1 MKRRTVAAV
10 AAFLLVGCS
19 SNGLRVKET
28 PEGNQSVAS
37 LDEAGSV
44 HVAVLAVAPWEEV
57 KGKLRP
63 NLKINETDLRNQA
76 IPVTFALLDKY
87 LDILRFQAA
96 IAPPTVKATETS
108 TSTTETGKDDVS
120 KTESTT
126 TKAPGEARKT
136 DGAAALAAGSAPA
149 ISASGVSVGAIN
161 SSLTARAM
169 ASFVQ
174 DIAALNAE
182 VDGAAKRT
190 GYDPYLMR
198 VQVTVMPRRRHL
210 GYDVYSN
217 LSFFG
222 YDGAFTASSGEAG
235 NRVAT
240 KGTPFVVPLLSSDS
254 IETAQRSQSIEA
266 LRDVG
271 VALDLVKGFGAAGF
285 AFNSQKDRQ
294 QALAGLDVNSVL
306 TMGRLSDNTLRVR
319 FGAAFDPGGGF
330 AVHPRTNTISV
341 LVFFPKDA
349 KQSRVVSR
357 TSWTH
362 VLDGTVLER
371 SQERYVERLKPI
383 EAQWSHLGLTVERLM
398 AIDELPLEGNY
409 EGFKNALDAT
419 LVEYCQPP
427 KGGSKDWHRPS
438 NCVESGAKVT
448 HGLDM
453 PGREGEKE
461 RTYAYVWSHL
471 LSVLPGSRFSTTLV
485 DLPRLSPECPVGSQ
499 LAAYAEDDKGITVAL
514 RGGKDL
520 ANATLQAAV
529 HWSYLA
535 APDKPAAT
543 PVPRPAP
550 APAASA
556 SGAAKGRPAAKPVP
570 ASTTKPEK
578 PLPTEYAGAMLASDV
593 AISDDR
599 KSATLTF
606 ASDRLEP
613 VAWAKAS
620 GMAPVAIELSGCRVT
635 SSGRAPPDIP
645 QLTLLF
651 NGGSQLYYLNA
662 HVPKKDKEA
671 AKEKP
676 TVAMTVGATE
686 VLLHEKKD
694 AETRVT
700 IDLGEKPKTG
710 FALTANGAVLK
721 TVLPASSVELRA
733 DGSYLVKSSG
743 TLDLT
748 FVNVIANRT
757 FDLELRPIDEKDKLG
772 SPAAKL
778 SLTTRNSRS

>member
-1 MKRRTVAAV
+1 MKRSTVSAV
-10 AAFLLVGCS
+10 AVSLLVGCS
-19 SNGLRVKET
+19 SNGLRFKET

-44 HVAVLAVAPWEEV
+44 HIAVLAVTPWEEV
-57 KGKLRP
+57 KSKLRP
-63 NLKINETDLRNQA
+63 NLKVSDADLRNQA

-96 IAPPTVKATETS
+96 VAPATVKTTETS

-136 DGAAALAAGSAPA
+136 EGAAALAAGSAPA
-149 ISASGVSVGAIN
+149 IAASGVGIGAIN

-169 ASFVQ
+169 ASFIQ
-174 DIAALNAE
+174 DISALNAE
-182 VDGAAKRT
+182 VDGAARRT

-222 YDGAFTASSGEAG
+222 YDGVFTPTTGEASD
-235 NRVAT
+235 RVAT

-294 QALAGLDVNSVL
+294 QALSGLDVNSVF

-319 FGAAFDPGGGF
+319 FGAAFDPGGGYS
-330 AVHPRTNTISV
+330 AHPRTNTISI

-398 AIDELPLEGNY
+398 AVDEFPLEGNY
-409 EGFKNALDAT
+409 DGFKSALDAT
-419 LVEYCQPP
+419 LVEYCQSPKTPP
-427 KGGSKDWHRPS
+427 KDWRRPS
-438 NCVESGAKVT
+438 NCVESAGKVT
-448 HGLDM
+448 HVLDM
-453 PGREGEKE
+453 PGRAGEKE

-471 LSVLPGSRFSTTLV
+471 LSILPGSRFSTSLV
-485 DLPRLSPECPVGSQ
+485 DLPRLFPECPVDSQ
-499 LAAYAEDDKGITVAL
+499 LAAYAEDEKGITVAL

-520 ANATLQAAV
+520 ANSTLQAAV
-529 HWSYLA
+529 HWSYLVAPDEPAA
-535 APDKPAAT
+535 APVGLNDAGPAAG
-543 PVPRPAP
+543 
-550 APAASA
+550 ASA
-556 SGAAKGRPAAKPVP
+556 TAARRAAGKVTGTSP
-570 ASTTKPEK
+570 TKPER
-578 PLPTEYAGAMLASDV
+578 PLPTKYAGAMLASDV
-593 AISDDR
+593 AVSDDR
-599 KSATLTF
+599 KSATFTF
-606 ASDRLEP
+606 ASDRMEP
-613 VAWAKAS
+613 VAWARAS
-620 GMAPVAIELSGCRVT
+620 GFTPVAIELAGCKASPSRI
-635 SSGRAPPDIP
+635 APPGLP
-645 QLTLLF
+645 ALSPLF
-651 NGGSQLYYLNA
+651 GGASQIYYLNA
-662 HVPKKDKEA
+662 RVAKKDKDGT
-671 AKEKP
+671 KEKP
-676 TVAMTVGATE
+676 TVAMSVGTTE
-686 VLLHEKKD
+686 VLLNEKKD

-700 IDLGEKPKTG
+700 IDLGEKPKTR
-710 FALTANGAVLK
+710 FALTANGVVLK
-721 TVLPASSVELRA
+721 SVLPAASVELRA
-733 DGSYLVKSSG
+733 DGSYLIKSSG

-748 FVNVIANRT
+748 FVNLVANRT
-757 FDLELRPIDEKDKLG
+757 FDVELRPIDEKDKLG
-772 SPAAKL
+772 SPAVKL
-778 SLTTRNSRS
+778 SLTARNPKG